1 MEKVIIVRYAEIHLK
16 GKNRGYFERVFCV
29 NLEKALKGLRHELR
43 RTSGRYLVAG
53 FQDRDAEEIC
63 ERIARVFGVHSY
75 SLGYRVSNDLDSI
88 FEAAKIVSPRE
99 GTFKVDTH
107 RADKKYPMTSPELNA
122 EIGAKLLWEF
132 PALKVDVREPQHVV
146 YLDIREDG
154 SALVFGKFE
163 EGAGGMPVG
172 TSSKGV
178 LLISGGID
186 SPVAGYMMAKRGMEV
201 EYLHF
206 HSYPYT
212 NEQAKDKVVE
222 LARILSRYTGGTS
235 ISTVKVTHIQEEIHK
250 KCAAELNVT
259 LLRRFMF
266 RIAERVAKRKGAKCL
281 ITGESLGQV
290 ASQTIEG
297 ITSSNAVVTLPVLRP
312 LIGFDKEEI
321 IIRAKKIGTFE
332 TSVLP
337 YEDCCTVFLP
347 EFPAIKPKLSFIEE
361 EEAKLDIEALVN
373 EALDSLERIS
383 L

>member
-29 NLEKALKGLRHELR
+29 NLEKTLKGLRHELR

-75 SLGYRVSNDLDSI
+75 SLGYRVPNDLDSI
-88 FEAAKIVSPRE
+88 FEAAKIVSPRV

-122 EIGAKLLWEF
+122 EIGAKLLGEF

-250 KCAAELNVT
+250 KCAAELNIT

>member
-75 SLGYRVSNDLDSI
+75 SLGYRVPNDLDSI
-88 FEAAKIVSPRE
+88 FEAAKIVSPRD

-122 EIGAKLLWEF
+122 EIGAKLLEEF

-178 LLISGGID
+178 LLFYD
-186 SPVAGYMMAKRGMEV
+186 
-201 EYLHF
+201 
-206 HSYPYT
+206 
-212 NEQAKDKVVE
+212 
-222 LARILSRYTGGTS
+222 
-235 ISTVKVTHIQEEIHK
+235 
-250 KCAAELNVT
+250 
-259 LLRRFMF
+259 
-266 RIAERVAKRKGAKCL
+266 
-281 ITGESLGQV
+281 
-290 ASQTIEG
+290 
-297 ITSSNAVVTLPVLRP
+297 
-312 LIGFDKEEI
+312 
-321 IIRAKKIGTFE
+321 
-332 TSVLP
+332 
-337 YEDCCTVFLP
+337 
-347 EFPAIKPKLSFIEE
+347 
-361 EEAKLDIEALVN
+361 LDY
-373 EALDSLERIS
+373 
-383 L
+383 